1 MSPMLTRMN
10 NLMVLLVSWLGMM
23 LVYNGDTIDMKRTVQ
38 YKQIQNLP
46 SDECK
51 IGDISAIPALPI
63 CLIRCSEEADCLTVV
78 YEGNTCSWYKSCE
91 LVHDKGPEQEI
102 MTKTEVET
110 ITHLEVCEKMM
121 PCEHGEACIST
132 IFYPFFT
139 CRCKLWCQGSRCE
152 ECYSIPG
159 LFASKTAMTLSTG
172 KAVEALFEDG
182 WILLMRRQDGSVDFA
197 DKLWNDYKDGFGQL
211 GEEFWLGNEKIHDLT
226 TNASYRVRFDFVT
239 FDGRWTYAEYSTFM
253 IGPETDNYRL
263 KIGGYSGT
271 ACNDIYLIYW
281 IFIDNI

>member
-1 MSPMLTRMN
+1 MLTRMN

-38 YKQIQNLP
+38 YKQIQKLP

-110 ITHLEVCEKMM
+110 ITRKSMVLLWCHFDNKTNILEVQLKSN
-121 PCEHGEACIST
+121 ISASPR
-132 IFYPFFT
+132 IPPFF
-139 CRCKLWCQGSRCE
+139 
-152 ECYSIPG
+152 
-159 LFASKTAMTLSTG
+159 
-172 KAVEALFEDG
+172 
-182 WILLMRRQDGSVDFA
+182 
-197 DKLWNDYKDGFGQL
+197 
-211 GEEFWLGNEKIHDLT
+211 
-226 TNASYRVRFDFVT
+226 
-239 FDGRWTYAEYSTFM
+239 
-253 IGPETDNYRL
+253 
-263 KIGGYSGT
+263 
-271 ACNDIYLIYW
+271 
-281 IFIDNI
+281 